1 MAASITEQRNPA
13 SSNLD
18 RLPTAELVALIN
30 REDQSVPL
38 AVEAA
43 LPQVTAAVDAIIE
56 RFQKG
61 GRLFYVGSGTSGRL
75 GVLDAVECPPT
86 FGVAPDRVQGVL
98 AGGDGAIFRAVEGAE
113 DDREAGAGDL
123 SERECRPVDV
133 VMGISASGR
142 TPYVL
147 GALDYA
153 QSVGALTLSLT
164 SNPGSALTSAAEIP
178 IVATTGPEVVTGS
191 TRMKAG
197 TAQKLIL
204 NMISTA
210 VMVRMGYVLGN
221 LMVKVQLKNEK
232 LIERGRRIVSE
243 VTDCS
248 PENAAQALDVAE
260 NDVRLAILVAKHKLD
275 ISAAQQHLAA
285 AGDNLWRALESTP

>member
-1 MAASITEQRNPA
+1 MAESITEQRNPA
-13 SSNLD
+13 SSDLD

-30 REDQSVPL
+30 REDHTVPA
-38 AVEAA
+38 AVKTA
-43 LPQVTAAVDAIIE
+43 LPQVTVAVDAIVE
-56 RFQKG
+56 RFEQG

-86 FGVAPDRVQGVL
+86 FGVSPDRVQGIL
-98 AGGDGAIFRAVEGAE
+98 AGGDTAVFRAVEGAE
-113 DDREAGAGDL
+113 DNREAGAEDL
-123 SERECRPVDV
+123 RERDCRAVDA

-147 GALDYA
+147 GALDQA
-153 QSVGALTLSLT
+153 QLIGALTLSLT
-164 SNPGSALTSAAEIP
+164 ANPGSALTSAAEIA
-178 IVATTGPEVVTGS
+178 IVAATGPEVITGS

-221 LMVKVQLKNEK
+221 LMVKVQLKNAK
-232 LIERGRRIVSE
+232 LIERGRRIVAE
-243 VTDCS
+243 ATECS
-248 PENAAQALDVAE
+248 PEDAARALDVAK
-260 NDVRLAILVAKHKLD
+260 NDVRLAILAVKHGIDIAAAK
-275 ISAAQQHLAA
+275 QHLAS
-285 AGDNLWRALESTP
+285 AGDNLWRALESAP

>member
-1 MAASITEQRNPA
+1 MAESITEQRNPA
-13 SSNLD
+13 SSDLD

-43 LPQVTAAVDAIIE
+43 LPQVAAAVDAITE
-56 RFQKG
+56 RFQQG

-86 FGVAPDRVQGVL
+86 FGVAPDRVQGIL
-98 AGGDGAIFRAVEGAE
+98 AGGDGAVFQAVEGAE
-113 DDREAGAGDL
+113 DDSEAGAGDL
-123 SERECRPVDV
+123 RDRACRPVDA

-147 GALDYA
+147 GALGHA
-153 QSVGALTLSLT
+153 RSVGALTLSLT
-164 SNPGSALTSAAEIP
+164 SNPGSALTSAAEIA
-178 IVATTGPEVVTGS
+178 IVAATGPEVITGS

-248 PENAAQALDVAE
+248 PADAARALEIAE
-260 NDVRLAILVAKHKLD
+260 NDVRLAILVVRHTLD
-275 ISAAQQHLAA
+275 IPAAKQHLAA
-285 AGDNLWRALESTP
+285 AGDNLWKALESTP

>member
-1 MAASITEQRNPA
+1 MAESITEQRNPA
-13 SSNLD
+13 SSDLD

-30 REDQSVPL
+30 REDQTVPG
-38 AVEAA
+38 AVKTA
-43 LPQVTAAVDAIIE
+43 LPHVALAVDAIVE
-56 RFQKG
+56 RFEQG

-86 FGVAPDRVQGVL
+86 FGVTPDRVQGIL
-98 AGGDGAIFRAVEGAE
+98 AGGDSAVFRAVEGAE
-113 DDREAGAGDL
+113 DDRKAGAEGL
-123 SERECRPVDV
+123 RERECGTADA

-147 GALDYA
+147 GALDHA
-153 QSVGALTLSLT
+153 RSVGALTLSLT
-164 SNPGSALTSAAEIP
+164 ANPGSPLTSAAEIS
-178 IVATTGPEVVTGS
+178 IVVATGPEVVTGS

-221 LMVKVQLKNEK
+221 LMVKVQLNNEK
-232 LIERGRRIVSE
+232 LIERGRRIVAEATGCSLEEAARALE
-243 VTDCS
+243 V
-248 PENAAQALDVAE
+248 AG
-260 NDVRLAILVAKHKLD
+260 NDVRLAILTVKHK
-275 ISAAQQHLAA
+275 ISIATAEQHLAS
-285 AGDNLWRALESTP
+285 AGDNLWRALESAP

>member
-18 RLPTAELVALIN
+18 RLSTAELVALIN

-43 LPQVTAAVDAIIE
+43 LPQVTTAVDAITD
-56 RFQKG
+56 RFQRG
-61 GRLFYVGSGTSGRL
+61 GRLLYVGSGTSGRL

-86 FGVAPDRVQGVL
+86 FGIAPDRVQGIL
-98 AGGDGAIFRAVEGAE
+98 AGGDGAVFRSVEGAE
-113 DDREAGAGDL
+113 DNREAGAADL
-123 SERECRPVDV
+123 RERECRSVDA

-147 GALDYA
+147 GALDHA
-153 QSVGALTLSLT
+153 RSIGALTLSLT
-164 SNPGSALTSAAEIP
+164 SNPGSALTTAAEIA
-178 IVATTGPEVVTGS
+178 IVAATGPEVITGS

-232 LIERGRRIVSE
+232 LIERGRRIVCDA
-243 VTDCS
+243 TDCS
-248 PENAAQALDVAE
+248 LDAATQALEMAE
-260 NDVRLAILVAKHKLD
+260 NDVRVAILAVKHKLD
-275 ISAAQQHLAA
+275 ISAAKQHLAA
-285 AGDNLWRALESTP
+285 AGDNLWKALEPTP

>member
-18 RLPTAELVALIN
+18 RLSTAELVALIN

-43 LPQVTAAVDAIIE
+43 LPQVAAAVDAIVE
-56 RFQKG
+56 RFQQG

-86 FGVAPDRVQGVL
+86 FGVAPDRVQGIL
-98 AGGDGAIFRAVEGAE
+98 AGGDGAVFRAVEGAE
-113 DDREAGAGDL
+113 DDREAGAANLRD
-123 SERECRPVDV
+123 RECRSVDA

-147 GALDYA
+147 GALDHA
-153 QSVGALTLSLT
+153 RSIGALTLSLT

-178 IVATTGPEVVTGS
+178 IVATTGPEVITGS

-243 VTDCS
+243 VTECG
-248 PENAAQALDVAE
+248 PEDAAQALKVAE
-260 NDVRLAILVAKHKLD
+260 NDVRIAILVAKHNLD
-275 ISAAQQHLAA
+275 VSAAKQRLAA